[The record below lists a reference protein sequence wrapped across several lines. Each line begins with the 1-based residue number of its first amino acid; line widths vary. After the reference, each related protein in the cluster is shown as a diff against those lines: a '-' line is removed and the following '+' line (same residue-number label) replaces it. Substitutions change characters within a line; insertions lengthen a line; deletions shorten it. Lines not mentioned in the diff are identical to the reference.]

1 MKLAHRSNLIFVLLL
16 LGITSLEARRRPT
29 FAWPTGSYH
38 AVENNVAVSA
48 HILSEGETAEL
59 FDGYGKSFIK
69 GRNSIIP
76 YKIEIFNGSEG
87 TIIVHDA
94 DIGLPLINVMPRPT
108 SKGSIAKAA
117 LFGVSVIGGALVG
130 GFIGLTCG
138 FAITNSVMQA
148 VPVGAAYIESAAKGA
163 VAALGVGTL
172 FGSYA
177 GARICYSAAGYM
189 YSKPLIKE
197 YQLAE
202 KVAESAMHSSMMIK
216 PNEAREFI
224 VFASARDAQSSFA
237 LSLDITSQ
245 IKRTTFPVNFDTES
259 EVSWVVTRSV

>member
-1 MKLAHRSNLIFVLLL
+1 MKLISVTSVMLALVCI
-16 LGITSLEARRRPT
+16 ITPLEARRRSS
-29 FAWPTGSYH
+29 FVWPTGSYH

-48 HILSEGETAEL
+48 HILSTGETAEL

-76 YKIEIFNGSEG
+76 YKIEIFNGGEG

-117 LFGVSVIGGALVG
+117 LFGVSVIGGALAG
-130 GFIGLTCG
+130 GFIGLVG
-138 FAITNSVMQA
+138 GSLIASSVVQVIPAGGAYAVSATN
-148 VPVGAAYIESAAKGA
+148 GTI
-163 VAALGVGTL
+163 AALTMGTL
-172 FGSYA
+172 FGSYV

-224 VFASARDAQSSFA
+224 VFTSARDAQSSFA
-237 LSLDITSQ
+237 LSLDVTSQ
-245 IKRTTFPVNFDTES
+245 IKRTIFPVNFDTES
-259 EVSWVVTRSV
+259 EVSWVATRSV